1 MVSISLFEN
10 SHQDRLEG
18 NHELHAIVTHTAG
31 IFEVELPVVGQDSVY
46 QMCFDE
52 VGKD

>member
-18 NHELHAIVTHTAG
+18 NHELHAIVAHTAG
-31 IFEVELPVVGQDSVY
+31 SEEVELPIVGQASVY
-46 QMCFDE
+46 QMYFHE